1 MEQELSR
8 RERQIMEILYR
19 NGKATAAEVQ
29 TEIPDGPG
37 YSAVRALLRIL
48 EEKGHIRHE
57 EKGGKY
63 IFAPAV
69 SRDRAKRSAMQRL
82 VDTFFEGS
90 VEKAVVAFLSPGS
103 SKLSEDEM
111 RRLELLVEQARK
123 EKK

>member
-19 NGKATAAEVQ
+19 TGKSTAAEVQ
-29 TEIPDGPG
+29 TGIPDGPG

-48 EEKGHIRHE
+48 EEKGHIRHV

-63 IFAPAV
+63 IYMPAV

-103 SKLSEDEM
+103 AGLGEEELQ
-111 RRLELLVEQARK
+111 RLEQLVEQARK

>member
-29 TEIPDGPG
+29 AEIPDGPG

-90 VEKAVVAFLSPGS
+90 VEKAVVAFLSPVS
-103 SKLSEDEM
+103 SKLSEVEM